1 MHMPGFSSQPHALNS
16 HRTSFTLGYGG
27 FTLIELVVTVLIV
40 SILAAGAMPVM
51 QLTLKRNKEAE
62 LRASLRQIRVAL
74 DAYKQAFDDG
84 KIKRTIDT
92 SSLDLANGGLSNSQ
106 SGYPPDL
113 LTLEKGVVDQSL
125 PSKKVI
131 RFMRKLPRDPL
142 NKDPLLSAAQTW
154 GTRSYQSEAASPSAG
169 ADVYDIYSLSSD
181 TGVNGR
187 PYREW

>member
-1 MHMPGFSSQPHALNS
+1 MRNS
-16 HRTSFTLGYGG
+16 G

-84 KIKRTIDT
+84 KIQRSID
-92 SSLDLANGGLSNSQ
+92 Q

-113 LTLEKGVVDQSL
+113 ETLEKGVVDKSV
-125 PSKKVI
+125 PTKKII
-131 RFMRKLPRDPL
+131 RFIRKIPRDPL
-142 NKDPLLSAAQTW
+142 NKDPQLAAWQTW
-154 GTRSYQSEAASPSAG
+154 GTRSYQSDAASPRAG
-169 ADVYDIYSLSSD
+169 ADVYDVYSLN
-181 TGVNGR
+181 TERGVNGIL
-187 PYREW
+187 YREW